1 MSTLS
6 PFREDVEVAS
16 PAPQSGETWM
26 PRRRSDSVRAGGGG
40 RGRRPRSAEADE
52 FDFGAAEGELS
63 HPLLSLFPVPA
74 AVLEAL
80 SGGLSSLAV
89 SLAAG
94 AGFRDVNQLTNIV
107 FYFRHPDR
115 IGTKIRPDER
125 ALAGE
130 WIDIRDRIVKP
141 ALALTAARVRA
152 GAAAD
157 RNADDAVV
165 EHARLA
171 RRVRRQARVHASRLR
186 RPRRA
191 LEGEGGAATSG
202 TCRPA
207 SSPRS
212 RGVRR
217 RRTRRRP
224 CASSCARRV
233 PS

>member
-1 MSTLS
+1 MPADAAT
-6 PFREDVEVAS
+6 PFAPVEEAPEVA
-16 PAPQSGETWM
+16 
-26 PRRRSDSVRAGGGG
+26 
-40 RGRRPRSAEADE
+40 AEADE

-89 SLAAG
+89 TLAAG

-141 ALALTAARVRA
+141 ALALTAARDRA
-152 GAAAD
+152 GTGRRTA
-157 RNADDAVV
+157 NADDALV

-191 LEGEGGAATSG
+191 LEGEGEQLRLG
-202 TCRPA
+202 PA
-207 SSPRS
+207 
-212 RGVRR
+212 
-217 RRTRRRP
+217 
-224 CASSCARRV
+224 ARRAR
-233 PS
+233 PDRGA